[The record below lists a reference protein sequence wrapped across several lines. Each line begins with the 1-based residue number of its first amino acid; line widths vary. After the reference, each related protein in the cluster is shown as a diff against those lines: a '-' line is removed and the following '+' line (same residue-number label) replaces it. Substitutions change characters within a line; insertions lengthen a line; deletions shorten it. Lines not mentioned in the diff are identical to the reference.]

1 MTCRISGLLCNTLQ
15 VENTTLRVS
24 QMFSSTR
31 NLMFVENVPFQRET
45 LKLKG
50 VFQRYLSVNTGV
62 SSFLFVF
69 WLKCLY
75 ADPSTNPFLSAGL
88 HVVIDS

>member
-1 MTCRISGLLCNTLQ
+1 
-15 VENTTLRVS
+15 
-24 QMFSSTR
+24 MF
-31 NLMFVENVPFQRET
+31 FENVTSQREI

-50 VFQRYLSVNTGV
+50 VFQRYLSVNTRV

-69 WLKCLY
+69 WFKCL
-75 ADPSTNPFLSAGL
+75 DSDLSINPFLSAGL